1 VIDWNKKMEKKY
13 YDLNSYFRN
22 LYGVRVQKVTVD
34 AGFTCPNRDGNVG
47 HGGCIY
53 CNPKGSGTGSF
64 QKGIS
69 ITDQIESS
77 KIRVKRR
84 YKNSKFLAY
93 FQSFTNT
100 YGPVEKLK
108 RIYDEALS
116 VEDVVGLSIGTRPDC
131 VDKDKISLLQSYTE
145 KNLIWIE
152 YGIQTI
158 HDRSLTLINR
168 GHDYKTFEDAVV
180 LTRNRGIKICAH
192 IILGI
197 PGETREDMLATSNEM
212 ARLKIDGVKIHLLY
226 VVKDTRLHEMYD
238 NGDFKCLSQDEYIEL
253 TCDFLERLPKET
265 VIQRVTGDPHPEEL
279 VAPMWPLTT
288 KAQTITRI
296 NQTLLDRNSYQGK
309 LCKY

>member
-1 VIDWNKKMEKKY
+1 MEKKY

-116 VEDVVGLSIGTRPDC
+116 VDDVVGLSIGTRPDC
-131 VDKDKISLLQSYTE
+131 VDKEKISLLQSYTE

-158 HDRSLTLINR
+158 HDRSLSLINR

-197 PGETREDMLATSNEM
+197 PGETREDMLATANEM

-226 VVKDTRLHEMYD
+226 VVKDTRLHGMYD
-238 NGDFKCLSQDEYIEL
+238 NGDFKCLTQDEYIEL

>member
-1 VIDWNKKMEKKY
+1 MEKRY
-13 YDLNSYFRN
+13 YDLNSYFRS

-34 AGFTCPNRDGNVG
+34 AGFTCPNRDGKVG
-47 HGGCIY
+47 TGGCIY

-64 QKGIS
+64 KKGIS

-77 KIRVKRR
+77 KVRIKRR

-100 YGPVEKLK
+100 YAPVEKLK
-108 RIYDEALS
+108 AVYDEALS

-131 VDKDKISLLQSYTE
+131 VDMEKIALLNSYTE
-145 KNLIWIE
+145 KHLIWIE

-168 GHDYKTFEDAVV
+168 GHNYKSFEDAVA
-180 LTRNRGIKICAH
+180 LTRDRGIKICAH

-197 PGETREDMLATSNEM
+197 PGETREDMMATADEM
-212 ARLKIDGVKIHLLY
+212 ARLQIDGVKIHLLY
-226 VVKDTRLHEMYD
+226 VVENTKLHQMYSG
-238 NGDFKCLSQDEYIEL
+238 GDFECLTQDEYIQL
-253 TCDFLERLPKET
+253 TCDFLERLPKDT
-265 VIQRVTGDPHPEEL
+265 VIQRVTGDPHSQEL

-288 KAQTITRI
+288 KAQTITKI
-296 NQTLLDRNSYQGK
+296 NQTLLDRGSYQGK
-309 LCKY
+309 YCKY